1 MVEEAAVLIDNGYF
15 KEVIKEIFNNKL
27 PKIDYLKLSEEIC
40 RKIDKKR
47 YRTYLY
53 DSLPWKGPNPTKD
66 ESERY
71 SRAQKFFTSLSSL
84 PSFEVRLG
92 KLVRRNNE
100 FIQKGVDILLVI
112 DIVKLTLKDR
122 VRHIA
127 IITGDAD
134 YVPAFKLA
142 RDEGVKIYL
151 FHSPNKKQYSDELYL
166 NSDERYPINMEF
178 LKNLIIEE

>member
-15 KEVIKEIFNNKL
+15 KEVKKNFNNKL
-27 PKIDYLKLSEEIC
+27 TKIDYLKLSEEIC

-53 DSLPWKGPNPTKD
+53 DSLPWKDPNPTKE

-71 SRAQKFFTSLSSL
+71 SKAQKFFTSLSNL
-84 PSFEVRLG
+84 PIFEVRLG

-100 FIQKGVDILLVI
+100 FRQKGVDILMVI

-122 VRHIA
+122 VCHIA
-127 IITGDAD
+127 IITGYAD

-151 FHSPNKKQYSDELYL
+151 FHSPNKKQYSGEL
-166 NSDERYPINMEF
+166 N
-178 LKNLIIEE
+178 